1 MALNYTPYP
10 NGAKLEFV
18 RNTLNNF
25 NDSVVLEVNNLTH
38 TVNNIDTRVT
48 TNEGDLLQ
56 AKLDIL
62 ALQSGAYYEYEKYQN
77 IIVPS
82 DTYNVVGALARNDVP
97 DGVYEVKF
105 ALTYTLDSVTH
116 SAYIRYSLDGGT
128 TWYEFRREP
137 KDKTDRTAIYYA
149 FPIDVTGP
157 DIHIIVE
164 AKKEDSGDS
173 FEIQF
178 LDIILDRKK

>member
-1 MALNYTPYP
+1 MALGYI
-10 NGAKLEFV
+10 
-18 RNTLNNF
+18 NF
-25 NDSVVLEVNNLTH
+25 NDGAQMGSVRDKLNTFNNSVVQEVNGLITDVHNLEN
-38 TVNNIDTRVT
+38 TVAQQGTDITQ
-48 TNEGDLLQ
+48 LQ
-56 AKLDIL
+56 LKVAIL
-62 ALQSGAYYEYEKYQN
+62 ENGAYYEYEKYQN
-77 IIVPS
+77 VTVPS

-157 DIHIIVE
+157 DVHIIVE
-164 AKKEDSGDS
+164 ARKEDSGDN